1 MPDNNVATF
10 DFTNLTDILQD
21 EVKVEIKD
29 PVIEIEDITENPVLE
44 TEEEE
49 GVTNEPP
56 SKVDEP
62 KPQIVDSPVS
72 TDLKNIL
79 KGLGIN
85 SFVEGEG
92 EEEVEFSIDEADINE
107 TTAVELIK
115 NFYSQELEA
124 FKEKSVSI
132 DNVDQDRK
140 EVIDFIIKG
149 GDPRKL
155 IELQT
160 ELEDVKQYDLDN
172 EADAEE
178 LVRKYYSYKADISK
192 EEVDA
197 IIQGAKAQDS
207 LTKMAENAS
216 TKLTEHVD
224 KLKNAERE
232 SLDNLV
238 KAKKEALKTY
248 VKDFKAEVK
257 NLGYTDKQY
266 SAVVDFAT
274 KPVKRKL
281 NDGTEIEAYEMDEV
295 ISMIRNNPKDAVDL
309 ALFIKDKPMYLRKAF
324 EQKEIELKTDLSKRV
339 KIYKAFRSDSADTTK
354 TKFETNNRDYTNLLP
369 LE

>member
-1 MPDNNVATF
+1 MENNVATF
-10 DFTNLTDILQD
+10 DFTNLGNIL
-21 EVKVEIKD
+21 EEGAKTEIKD
-29 PVIEIEDITENPVLE
+29 PVIDIENIEVTDDVEPLETDKPVTEKSSEIEEVKKPV
-44 TEEEE
+44 
-49 GVTNEPP
+49 VVEPA
-56 SKVDEP
+56 SA
-62 KPQIVDSPVS
+62 
-72 TDLKNIL
+72 DLKKIL
-79 KGLGIN
+79 KSLGIE
-85 SFVEGEG
+85 SFVQGEG
-92 EEEVEFSIDEADINE
+92 EEEKVFNIDETDIDSE
-107 TTAVELIK
+107 TATELIK

-124 FKEKSVSI
+124 FKEKSVSV

-216 TKLTEHVD
+216 VKLTEHVD
-224 KLKNAERE
+224 KLKNAEKE
-232 SLDNLV
+232 NLENLV
-238 KAKKEALKTY
+238 KAKKEALKNY
-248 VKDFKAEVK
+248 VKEFKTEVK

-266 SAVVDFAT
+266 SAIVDFAT

-295 ISMIRNNPKDAVDL
+295 ISIIRNNPKDAVDL

-324 EQKEIELKTDLSKRV
+324 EKKEIEMKTDLSKKVRIA
-339 KIYKAFRSDSADTTK
+339 KNFRSDSADTTK
-354 TKFETNNRDYTNLLP
+354 TTFEKNNKDYTNLLP